1 MPKSENHQDISN
13 SPFLNA
19 PATHGTRAHTSVPI
33 TVTVV
38 GISAKKFRIY
48 RSAVTEDN
56 LCYRT
61 SFSPTCARV
70 L

>member
-38 GISAKKFRIY
+38 GISAK
-48 RSAVTEDN
+48 
-56 LCYRT
+56 
-61 SFSPTCARV
+61 
-70 L
+70 